1 MDKVQFFK
9 HTINYHVAQID
20 LEAYATE
27 EFCDWIDQYPPHLHP
42 YLLGILSL
50 DFSRLFLCS

>member
-1 MDKVQFFK
+1 MNKMQLFK

-27 EFCDWIDQYPPHLHP
+27 EFGDWIDLSPSIASE
-42 YLLGILSL
+42 GIGQ
-50 DFSRLFLCS
+50 RCYAEE

>member
-1 MDKVQFFK
+1 MNKMQLFK

-27 EFCDWIDQYPPHLHP
+27 EFGDWIDLSPLDCIRGYRPT
-42 YLLGILSL
+42 LLRRRIAL
-50 DFSRLFLCS
+50 